1 MRHFE
6 PIGEEFLDW
15 AENNFFHETPDFIS
29 KLIIIESLID

>member
-15 AENNFFHETPDFIS
+15 AENSFFRETPDFIS
-29 KLIIIESLID
+29 K

>member
-15 AENNFFHETPDFIS
+15 AENNFFRETTDFIS
-29 KLIIIESLID
+29 K